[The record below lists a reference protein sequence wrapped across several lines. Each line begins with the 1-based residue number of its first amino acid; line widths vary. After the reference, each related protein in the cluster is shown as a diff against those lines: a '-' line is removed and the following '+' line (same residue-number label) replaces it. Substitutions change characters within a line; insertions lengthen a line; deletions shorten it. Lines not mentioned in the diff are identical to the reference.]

1 MDFFNDKAKSVGVLL
16 TDLSKALV
24 FLSDELLIGE
34 QQSYGFDNIVDAYL
48 FNCKEIRT
56 KIGTSFSSLRDII
69 FKRGQFYDC
78 NNSRYSYLIYFF

>member
-56 KIGTSFSSLRDII
+56 KIGTSFSSLRYII
-69 FKRGQFYDC
+69 FQRGQFYDC
-78 NNSRYSYLIYFF
+78 NNSRYSCLIYFF